1 MDVLLRPKMCDITLR
16 GLEGF
21 FAFFLPSVV
30 MVSEAVVQG
39 FVNSQRGSGGVG
51 FSGMVFVVV
60 VGVRVWLWLCMD
72 GYDIMD
78 RMIPTENER

>member
-1 MDVLLRPKMCDITLR
+1 MR

-30 MVSEAVVQG
+30 VVVSEAVVQG

-60 VGVRVWLWLCMD
+60 GVRVV
-72 GYDIMD
+72 IMYGWK
-78 RMIPTENER
+78 

>member
-1 MDVLLRPKMCDITLR
+1 MCDITLR

-60 VGVRVWLWLCMD
+60 VGVRA
-72 GYDIMD
+72 
-78 RMIPTENER
+78 